1 MIPFINFKNNNN
13 PKCQFIHAN
22 GFPPSAYTSL
32 FNLLSNNLHIDAML
46 LRPHWNDDSGIEKL
60 NNWNLFLE
68 DFEKYINENNI
79 IHNYGI
85 GHSIGGNLL
94 LRSCIN
100 NKNLFKSIVLLD
112 PTIFIPSI
120 VYLWK
125 FVSYIPHLNSFFPLA
140 KSARNR
146 RKVFNNKDDVFQS
159 YKNKRIFSKIPKEQL
174 KEYIDS
180 IFTYND
186 NTKNVELNY
195 RRKWE
200 EKIYLKSLL
209 MDMHIW
215 NNIDKLQTPTLIIIP
230 ELNPVFRF
238 SASKKILSNKY
249 ISIKSIKK
257 STHLFPLEQADST
270 FKLIRDFFNDLNI

>member
-1 MIPFINFKNNNN
+1 MIPFINFKNNDN
-13 PKCQFIHAN
+13 PECQFIHAN
-22 GFPPSAYTSL
+22 GFPPFAYSSL
-32 FNLLSNNLHIDAML
+32 LNLLSNNLHINAML
-46 LRPHWNDDSGIEKL
+46 LRPHWEDDNGIEKL

-68 DFEKYINENNI
+68 DFEKYINENNVI
-79 IHNYGI
+79 STYGI

-94 LRSCIN
+94 LRACIN
-100 NKNLFKSIVLLD
+100 NNNLFKSIVLLD

-125 FVSYIPHLNSFFPLA
+125 FVNYIPHLNSFFPLA

-159 YKNKRIFSKIPKEQL
+159 YKNKKIFSNIPEEQL

-180 IFTYND
+180 IFTYNE
-186 NTKNVELNY
+186 NTKKVHLNY
-195 RRKWE
+195 RRRWE

-209 MDMHIW
+209 MDMDIW
-215 NNIDKLQTPTLIIIP
+215 NNIDKLQTPTLIITP

-238 SASKKILSNKY
+238 SASRKILSNKY
-249 ISIKSIKK
+249 ISIKSIKN
-257 STHLFPLEQADST
+257 STHLFPLEKPNTTSE
-270 FKLIRDFFNDLNI
+270 LIKQFLLK